1 MSAAERSETVT
12 RALTG
17 TVFVGVVMGAVV
29 WSPWSNALL
38 WTVVAVLA
46 WSEWF
51 TAPEGP
57 GTRWPKAL
65 LFLFPVP
72 ALAALVYLG
81 TVEPYDPWPILSFL
95 WMIWAND
102 TGAYVVGKPLG
113 RHKLWPAVSP
123 GKSWEGTVGGMLASA
138 GVAWAALGAEWW
150 WLGALMGGLSTAGDL
165 TQSAWKRRRGMKDSG
180 TLLPGHGGI
189 MDRFD
194 GFLMAAPVYV
204 LLWCIFAA

>member
-1 MSAAERSETVT
+1 MSAAGRSETVT

-38 WTVVAVLA
+38 WAMVAVLA

-72 ALAALVYLG
+72 ALADNCKIHSPFACFF
-81 TVEPYDPWPILSFL
+81 WLSF
-95 WMIWAND
+95 
-102 TGAYVVGKPLG
+102 Y
-113 RHKLWPAVSP
+113 
-123 GKSWEGTVGGMLASA
+123 
-138 GVAWAALGAEWW
+138 
-150 WLGALMGGLSTAGDL
+150 
-165 TQSAWKRRRGMKDSG
+165 
-180 TLLPGHGGI
+180 LP
-189 MDRFD
+189 F
-194 GFLMAAPVYV
+194 
-204 LLWCIFAA
+204 